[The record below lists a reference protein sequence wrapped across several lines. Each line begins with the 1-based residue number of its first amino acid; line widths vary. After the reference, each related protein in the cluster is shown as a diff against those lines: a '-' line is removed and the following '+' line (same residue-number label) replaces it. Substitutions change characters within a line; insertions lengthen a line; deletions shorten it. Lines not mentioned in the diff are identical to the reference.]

1 MRMIELVLINN
12 VNTLLNIDNEK
23 QEIYRFDKN
32 KSNKEELKRIVVDI
46 NKSQNEIVYLITNE
60 SFLFEFFNRN
70 ITYKY
75 IDIENNILSQAQEIN
90 LITNFFSR
98 NNEEIRIV
106 FKNNIEEILNKYG
119 DIFNID
125 IEKLIKGTAYKVINK
140 KDLINLI
147 NEDLNLISFKQIITS
162 RLIIVFYRLT
172 YFDLYASKAS
182 IGRFFANHFEKSE
195 SFKINLNRN
204 PFGWFFT
211 NLNNKVFRGYRIK
224 PFELKLPDSE
234 FDLKIRI
241 AKKLLFNNVKL
252 KIVAESLEISE
263 EELKDVIYNQTKA
276 LSSPYYTYP
285 YKL

>member
-106 FKNNIEEILNKYG
+106 FKNNI
-119 DIFNID
+119 
-125 IEKLIKGTAYKVINK
+125 
-140 KDLINLI
+140 
-147 NEDLNLISFKQIITS
+147 
-162 RLIIVFYRLT
+162 
-172 YFDLYASKAS
+172 
-182 IGRFFANHFEKSE
+182 
-195 SFKINLNRN
+195 
-204 PFGWFFT
+204 
-211 NLNNKVFRGYRIK
+211 
-224 PFELKLPDSE
+224 
-234 FDLKIRI
+234 
-241 AKKLLFNNVKL
+241 
-252 KIVAESLEISE
+252 
-263 EELKDVIYNQTKA
+263 
-276 LSSPYYTYP
+276 
-285 YKL
+285 